1 MSVEGFLPPRCHC
14 PYISFVTDDIC
25 FNICTFIQPKL
36 DRCFTFPLS
45 LLQWKVG
52 SGKNWG
58 IKEFKHP
65 RGYAAEWQKCVKHY
79 FSEHTPFLFD
89 LSLKDIQAS
98 AQTLIT
104 LVKVPDCPC
113 VPANIREFSQIGT
126 AGCMCYLYGVTAGKV
141 KQLSQGHSNTVNES
155 LFHSYIE
162 DRQIKICVYAWF
174 SNARNSFLNNVKL
187 SSLITLN

>member
-1 MSVEGFLPPRCHC
+1 MTSASTYAPLFNQSLIDVSPFLCLCYSGRWAQGRTEESRSSNTQEDTH
-14 PYISFVTDDIC
+14 FWMT
-25 FNICTFIQPKL
+25 
-36 DRCFTFPLS
+36 
-45 LLQWKVG
+45 KV
-52 SGKNWG
+52 
-58 IKEFKHP
+58 
-65 RGYAAEWQKCVKHY
+65 C

-126 AGCMCYLYGVTAGKV
+126 AGCMCYLYGVTADKV

-174 SNARNSFLNNVKL
+174 GNGRNSFFNNVKL